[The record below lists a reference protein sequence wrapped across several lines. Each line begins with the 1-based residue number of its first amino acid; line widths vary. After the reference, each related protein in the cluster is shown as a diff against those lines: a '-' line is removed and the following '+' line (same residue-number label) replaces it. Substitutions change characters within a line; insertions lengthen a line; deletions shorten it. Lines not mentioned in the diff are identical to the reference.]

1 LRSLHTFMEHAPHN
15 IAIRVWS
22 QQLSLDIVKT
32 PQGKEFKL
40 INLPFYY
47 IGVLEKV
54 LEKFI

>member
-1 LRSLHTFMEHAPHN
+1 LFMEQAPHN

-22 QQLSLDIVKT
+22 HPLSVDIVNT

-47 IGVLEKV
+47 IGVLENV
-54 LEKFI
+54 LEKYL